1 MMIDIL
7 DRHQDRHQEG
17 KHVVV
22 AENID
27 IVVDIHHHQ
36 LHGLPIQAHR
46 LIVHVRH
53 QVVHIEDIDVDD
65 HVHLVHHHVH
75 HLVQVIIVD
84 VAVVAV
90 HHVRIRDIV
99 HQVHDLLVHPHHHV
113 VHIVDQDHEV
123 IIEKHRDVLII
134 IIKHNQIITME
145 KVVVQ
150 AQHVGVEELE
160 ITHVVVELNQTKCH
174 VVQHPIEIVL
184 NILLS
189 VGNYRIINNREY

>member
-65 HVHLVHHHVH
+65 HVSFQFFLFFYFKFQS
-75 HLVQVIIVD
+75 LF
-84 VAVVAV
+84 
-90 HHVRIRDIV
+90 
-99 HQVHDLLVHPHHHV
+99 DL
-113 VHIVDQDHEV
+113 
-123 IIEKHRDVLII
+123 
-134 IIKHNQIITME
+134 
-145 KVVVQ
+145 
-150 AQHVGVEELE
+150 
-160 ITHVVVELNQTKCH
+160 
-174 VVQHPIEIVL
+174 
-184 NILLS
+184 
-189 VGNYRIINNREY
+189 